1 MTSRGAK
8 LPKGINA
15 AEAALM
21 NKGFL
26 IDFFH
31 IPTGKS
37 VQFKAMVTQFDDKY
51 DSSWNDEEV
60 YGRMDP
66 ISTFKGTK
74 RTITLAWDV
83 VASSLAEASANLANV
98 SLLISMLYPSYHVEQ
113 GGEFDN
119 NFGSATLS
127 ASPLFRLSFM
137 NLASGYVTQPGTAT
151 PKQSAALSEARKN
164 LESLHT
170 EIDLEDPN
178 FSIRGGDIRQEERS
192 IAKRQLEMVQ
202 QQIASSKGT
211 TSGLVGKMSG
221 LSYSPKLDDGFFVS
235 GGSLMAQNINL
246 SCTYTVIHTTPL
258 GWSHGEFRTKN
269 FPYGASQAPSKERN
283 KEQGGGGTARQ
294 RSAKRKKI
302 LK

>member
-137 NLASGYVTQPGTAT
+137 NLASGYVAQPGTAT
-151 PKQSAALSEARKN
+151 PKQSAELSELREHRN
-164 LESLHT
+164 Q
-170 EIDLEDPN
+170 IDGTQQDFHHE
-178 FSIRGGDIRQEERS
+178 RDIDQADLL
-192 IAKRQLEMVQ
+192 IQQVQ